1 MHRLHVR
8 PLQVDDDQ
16 VRLLAGGEHVA
27 VGQAHGLRTA
37 DRCHVQHIVR
47 REGGRVAA
55 AQLLQHGGQI
65 HLAEEIERV
74 VARRAVGADGHMD
87 AQSPHLLERGD
98 AAGEL
103 GVRAGVRDSPEPA
116 IPEDLQIVLR
126 HVHAVKAPAAVV
138 KVAEGCKQLRRRLA
152 PAVLTLGHLA
162 RGLGIVREHRR
173 VQRAGQLAGLGHL
186 GDAGGVLRVQAKLIG
201 DQRMQ
206 GVEFAVLA
214 LELLCAAAAP
224 AQHRAEAAVD
234 ARLRD
239 GLAKIVHIKAGR
251 DAARE
256 ILEDGQ
262 LCKRI
267 HRLGRELGLQREDLL
282 KQPRLQRHIVG
293 IRAHNAGVRV
303 RVLKARH
310 HEIAA
315 EVDLPLERGQRLR
328 RGTNIGDLVPI
339 GPDLVRRDG
348 HAVRHRERAA
358 MEKADHRLSLRFLK
372 CSCIIR
378 RIGPLGNRFRKN
390 SQTG

>member
-1 MHRLHVR
+1 M
-8 PLQVDDDQ
+8 P
-16 VRLLAGGEHVA
+16 
-27 VGQAHGLRTA
+27 
-37 DRCHVQHIVR
+37 
-47 REGGRVAA
+47 
-55 AQLLQHGGQI
+55 
-65 HLAEEIERV
+65 
-74 VARRAVGADGHMD
+74 
-87 AQSPHLLERGD
+87 QSPHLLERGD

-116 IPEDLQIVLR
+116 VTEDLQIVLR

-138 KVAEGCKQLRRRLA
+138 KVAERFKQLRRRLA
-152 PAVLTLGHLA
+152 PAGLALGHLA

-186 GDAGGVLRVQAKLIG
+186 GDARGILRVQAKLIG
-201 DQRMQ
+201 DQRVQ
-206 GVEFAVLA
+206 GVELAVFRF
-214 LELLCAAAAP
+214 ELLRAPAAP

-239 GLAKIVHIKAGR
+239 GLAEIIHVKAGR

-262 LCKRI
+262 LGERV

-282 KQPRLQRHIVG
+282 EQPRLQRHIIG
-293 IRAHNAGVRV
+293 IRAYKAHAGVRV

-310 HEIAA
+310 NEIAA
-315 EVDLPLERGQRLR
+315 EIDLPLKRGQRLR
-328 RGTNIGDLVPI
+328 RGADVGNLVPI

-358 MEKADHRLSLRFLK
+358 VEKADHRLSLRFLK